1 LRSTASSSNADSFE
15 VYIPEK
21 DPKNKARYLP
31 PSKLKKIPS
40 NYQGRRT
47 VKFKGPSEY
56 SVEQYG
62 SLKKEKKPAPRKIQC
77 VTEIMVDISDSESG
91 EDWDTTTSHEKAIK
105 YTFSNNPIMSSV
117 NINQSVSST
126 SETKTMLPP
135 DKMDFIAQ
143 IRKRSQKGREKEI
156 EVSQEKKITE
166 SVINNLYS
174 RNVFRMP
181 FAKESSQVDMNKS
194 LESMIFKKFNNKQSV
209 NKILQK
215 TAKLQK

>member
-1 LRSTASSSNADSFE
+1 
-15 VYIPEK
+15 
-21 DPKNKARYLP
+21 
-31 PSKLKKIPS
+31 
-40 NYQGRRT
+40 
-47 VKFKGPSEY
+47 
-56 SVEQYG
+56 
-62 SLKKEKKPAPRKIQC
+62 
-77 VTEIMVDISDSESG
+77 
-91 EDWDTTTSHEKAIK
+91 
-105 YTFSNNPIMSSV
+105 MSSV

>member
-1 LRSTASSSNADSFE
+1 M
-15 VYIPEK
+15 
-21 DPKNKARYLP
+21 
-31 PSKLKKIPS
+31 
-40 NYQGRRT
+40 
-47 VKFKGPSEY
+47 KFKGPSEY
-56 SVEQYG
+56 SEEQYG

-91 EDWDTTTSHEKAIK
+91 EDCDTTTSHEKAIK
-105 YTFSNNPIMSSV
+105 YTFSKNPIMSSI
-117 NINQSVSST
+117 NINQSVSSA
-126 SETKTMLPP
+126 SESKNMLPP

-174 RNVFRMP
+174 KNTFRMP
-181 FAKESSQVDMNKS
+181 FAKGSDQVEVNRS